1 MSHKKLIII
10 DLVFLIFQPVMAA
23 LLSILLRTN
32 YLGTILLFYAIP
44 SLYLTFRTSHKALRC
59 FLFAIIAGVPM
70 ALLFDWFATVDGNW
84 AITQTV
90 FPFRLFNVITLE
102 NIPWLVLFAYFI
114 IIFYEHFLDKGKH
127 NLVDRRLKYFV
138 WPLVILLIVF
148 VVWIYLSPRTLVI
161 PYAYFWFGIMLELL
175 PVITFL
181 SFFPRLLSK
190 YMKVAVDFFAHS
202 VIYEFTAL
210 KLNLWSYPGKN
221 FIGLVDL
228 FSFRFPVEEVFMW
241 FILSSVAIIS
251 YFEFFD
257 DDRK

>member
-1 MSHKKLIII
+1 MSHKKRIII
-10 DLVFLIFQPVMAA
+10 DLVFLIVQPVIAA
-23 LLSILLRTN
+23 FLSLYFRAN
-32 YLGTILLFYAIP
+32 YLLTILLFYAVP
-44 SLYLTFRTSHKALRC
+44 SLYLTLRTPHKALKC
-59 FLFAIIAGVPM
+59 FIFALIAGTPI

-90 FPFRLFNVITLE
+90 FPFKLFGVITLE

-127 NLVDRRLKYFV
+127 NLVDKHLKYLI

-148 VVWIYLSPRTLVI
+148 VVWIYLSPQTLVI
-161 PYAYFWFGIMLELL
+161 PYAYFWLGVVLELL
-175 PVITFL
+175 PVVTFL
-181 SFFPRLLSK
+181 GFFPRLLSK
-190 YMKVAVDFFAHS
+190 YIKVAVYFFAHS

-221 FIGLVDL
+221 FIGWVDI
-228 FSFRFPVEEVFMW
+228 FSLRFPVEEIFMW